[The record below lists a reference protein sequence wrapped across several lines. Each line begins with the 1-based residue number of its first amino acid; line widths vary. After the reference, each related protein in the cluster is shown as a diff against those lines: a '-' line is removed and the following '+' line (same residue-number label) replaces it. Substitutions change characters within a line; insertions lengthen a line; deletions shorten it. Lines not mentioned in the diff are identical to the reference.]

1 MLGASGERYKAKAT
15 LASWVLSKDID
26 RLRTQR
32 NKALLLGLEAAML
45 VMIRKKE
52 KAAKLEYQTNSIGMK
67 LNISEINY
75 LSSLLRQWKSTLL

>member
-1 MLGASGERYKAKAT
+1 MLGASGKRYKAKAT
-15 LASWVLSKDID
+15 LASWVFSKDTD

-75 LSSLLRQWKSTLL
+75 LSSLLRQ